1 MMQDSQPVRQP
12 EVSLITMIILGIQRT
27 SDCPTL
33 ENVLAKV

>member
-1 MMQDSQPVRQP
+1 MTQDIAVSQP
-12 EVSLITMIILGIQRT
+12 EVSLITMIILGIQHT